1 MNIVEA
7 TRFVE
12 ANKKLVKYIKIN
24 VVIKFMTINF
34 QTKLY
39 LNTIQVLNINGNNL
53 TTMKKIY
60 NQNKCIFGK

>member
-39 LNTIQVLNINGNNL
+39 LNTVQVLNINGNNL
-53 TTMKKIY
+53 TTMKQIY
-60 NQNKCIFGK
+60 QQNKCIFGK